1 MLQAVAASPTSPVRV
16 LSVVHYPH
24 MGGPQ
29 GRNLKLARYFA
40 STGQAD
46 WTVLLPDDRGP
57 ATQILSDAGVIA
69 KTCRLGRLRASKDPR
84 IHLKTISNWPG
95 DVQRIVRAI
104 RESRAE
110 VVVLNGLIN
119 AQAALAARLSGVPL
133 VWQILD
139 TRTPRPLVRVLIP
152 FVRRWADAVMVT
164 GHRVA
169 EHHFGVGHNL
179 NGRLVTFF
187 PPVDL
192 EEFRPD
198 PSRTWQAKQEL
209 RLGEGPVVGALANL
223 TPQKGHLAFLRA
235 ARILSQTHP
244 NVRFLWLGQAF
255 PGQETYVAGLR
266 KHAVEFGLELGRD
279 LVICDPGTRSGVL
292 AAAMDVAWMTSEPAS
307 EGIPTACEE
316 VMALEKPVVAFSV
329 GGLPDLIQDRVNG
342 RLVPSQDVAQMA
354 SVTSALLEDPRICAE
369 IGRAG
374 RRRVVQVCS
383 TTACAEVHLMAIRRA
398 LEWRETCH
406 GHH

>member
-1 MLQAVAASPTSPVRV
+1 MLGSVAASPTSPVRV

-57 ATQILSDAGVIA
+57 AVQVLSDAGVVA
-69 KTCRLGRLRASKDPR
+69 KTCRLGRLRASKDPCV
-84 IHLKTISNWPG
+84 HLKTISNWPS

-119 AQAALAARLSGVPL
+119 AQAALAARLARVAL

-139 TRTPRPLVRVLIP
+139 TRTPYPLMHALVPLVRRL
-152 FVRRWADAVMVT
+152 ADAVMVT
-164 GHRVA
+164 GRRVA
-169 EHHFGVGHNL
+169 EHHFGAGDDLH
-179 NGRLVTFF
+179 GRLVTFF
-187 PPVDL
+187 PPVEPEKFCPTSFL
-192 EEFRPD
+192 AREARC
-198 PSRTWQAKQEL
+198 EL
-209 RLGEGPVVGALANL
+209 HLGKGHVVGALANL

-235 ARILSQTHP
+235 ARILRQSHP

-255 PGQETYVAGLR
+255 PGQEVYVDGLL
-266 KHAVEFGLELGRD
+266 KCAVNFGLKPGRD
-279 LVICDPGTRSGVL
+279 LVICNPGTRVNVL

-354 SVTSALLEDPRICAE
+354 SVTSALLADPQICAE

-374 RRRVVQVCS
+374 RRRVAQVCS
-383 TTACAEVHLMAIRRA
+383 TTACAEAHLMAIRRA